1 MEILVLQ
8 VFVSL
13 VLVAGSVLL
22 FAHFVRLRDI
32 DHADRLALIPVEDD
46 DPPSESACSGG
57 STGASPEVAKVGTK
71 TANERVKARTN
82 ASQGAEGQDT
92 RLGASPL
99 ADEASVPSPLAVRGH

>member
-46 DPPSESACSGG
+46 DIPAESASSPASAPLAGRAGG
-57 STGASPEVAKVGTK
+57 LGTK
-71 TANERVKARTN
+71 RANERATARTN
-82 ASQGAEGQDT
+82 ASPSASGPGGPLDGTPDT
-92 RLGASPL
+92 AARAAPTDG
-99 ADEASVPSPLAVRGH
+99 